1 MVVASGPK
9 SSMSRLQMASLP
21 LKPAFMT
28 EFPNLLIEES
38 CGHQSAR
45 VCIASYEILGPSQNG
60 GIGTAYFSLAT
71 TLASTGHDVTILHLS
86 SELSDRDAIEH
97 WTIRF
102 HTLGI
107 RFVAL
112 AATPRMINV
121 PQCMLTARDAY
132 AWLRKQE
139 FDVIHFPELQGHGY
153 YSVVAKH
160 QGLDFSHTTL
170 CIGTHSPISWIR
182 EQNREASYSPD
193 ELEMDFMERQCVAL
207 ADVVISPS
215 QYMLRW
221 MQSRGWTLPAECY
234 VQQNIALPE
243 LKTSGRATIRG
254 DGEQRA
260 SELVFFGKLEERKGI
275 GLFCDALD
283 LLAGRNLR
291 GFSVTFLGKS
301 ARVSGRD
308 AISYIGARAEHWAFP
323 YRAITDRSREA
334 ALRYLSEGAD
344 RIAII
349 PSLEDNLPNTVA
361 ECLVGNIPFLASRTG
376 GIPELI
382 ADPDVER
389 VTFPPNASE
398 LADTLDRA
406 LRNGITVARPAVDAD
421 RNKRQWVNWH
431 AALASR
437 RVLHRHAQTEISATP
452 VTPLVSI
459 CLNYREG
466 VASLLHAVE
475 SLRRQNWPNLEVIL
489 TDCSEAGVGAQS
501 ELDGLRSDF
510 ESRRWLIIRAAE
522 GNPRTMRTTA
532 VVRARGDYI
541 LFMDGA
547 SYANPDAVA
556 TFVEVAG
563 RTGADILTCFL
574 AFFSGIGEPND
585 ETLVG
590 HRLFLGA
597 AILLGVFRNQFGSRC
612 IFVRKGEFSRLVSR
626 CGGGRMDCADWEFL
640 ARATLLGSRLEVV
653 PRPLLW
659 YRIANGSG
667 LQGDEYYDDSCA
679 VRPYAEAMPFPL
691 RDLPNAALTM
701 KVQYEQQYGLASESR
716 ELLLSRNE
724 ELAALREL
732 LFSRDEELAGLLTK
746 QLTAHGQGK
755 IASLLAAWIDYCS
768 ARSNLP
774 ESRIQRIPL
783 IARELLR
790 GRYHRFS
797 HGLGSAF
804 RDLRKPPP
812 VWFHV
817 KAARSSLRATN
828 CPPATVE
835 KKV

>member
-1 MVVASGPK
+1 
-9 SSMSRLQMASLP
+9 MA
-21 LKPAFMT
+21 
-28 EFPNLLIEES
+28 
-38 CGHQSAR
+38 Q
-45 VCIASYEILGPSQNG
+45 
-60 GIGTAYFSLAT
+60 
-71 TLASTGHDVTILHLS
+71 
-86 SELSDRDAIEH
+86 
-97 WTIRF
+97 
-102 HTLGI
+102 
-107 RFVAL
+107 
-112 AATPRMINV
+112 
-121 PQCMLTARDAY
+121 
-132 AWLRKQE
+132 
-139 FDVIHFPELQGHGY
+139 
-153 YSVVAKH
+153 
-160 QGLDFSHTTL
+160 
-170 CIGTHSPISWIR
+170 
-182 EQNREASYSPD
+182 
-193 ELEMDFMERQCVAL
+193 
-207 ADVVISPS
+207 ADVVITPS

-532 VVRARGDYI
+532 VVRARGDYV

-612 IFVRKGEFSRLVSR
+612 IFVRKDEFSRLVSR

-724 ELAALREL
+724 ELAALREELAALREL

-817 KAARSSLRATN
+817 KAARSNLRPTN

>member
-1 MVVASGPK
+1 
-9 SSMSRLQMASLP
+9 
-21 LKPAFMT
+21 MT
-28 EFPNLLIEES
+28 ELCVFPNLPIEES
-38 CGHQSAR
+38 SGHQFAR
-45 VCIASYEILGPSQNG
+45 VCIATYEILGPSENG

-112 AATPRMINV
+112 PATPRMINV

-182 EQNREASYSPD
+182 EQNREAPDSPD

-207 ADVVISPS
+207 ADVVLSPS

-234 VQQNIALPE
+234 VQQNIPLPE
-243 LKTSGRATIRG
+243 LKTSGRVTIRG

-291 GFSVTFLGKS
+291 RFSVTFLGKS

-323 YRAITDRSREA
+323 YRAITDRGREA

-361 ECLVGNIPFLASRTG
+361 ECLAGNIPFLASRTG

-406 LRNGITVARPAVDAD
+406 LRDGITVARPAVDAD
-421 RNKRQWVNWH
+421 RNKRRWVNWH

-466 VASLLHAVE
+466 VASLLHAVG

-489 TDCSEAGVGAQS
+489 TDCSGAGVGAQS

-510 ESRRWLIIRAAE
+510 ESRGWQIIRAAE

-532 VVRARGDYI
+532 VVRARGDYV

-547 SYANPDAVA
+547 SYATPDAVA

-574 AFFSGIGEPND
+574 AFFSGVGEPND
-585 ETLVG
+585 ESVVG
-590 HRLFLGA
+590 HCLFLGA

-612 IFVRKGEFSRLVSR
+612 IFVRKDEFSRLVSH
-626 CGGGRMDCADWEFL
+626 CGEGRVDCSDWEFL
-640 ARATLLGSRLEVV
+640 ARATLTGSRLEVV
-653 PRPLLW
+653 PRPLVW
-659 YRIANGSG
+659 YRVPDGSG
-667 LQGDEYYDDSCA
+667 LQRDEYYGDSYA

-691 RDLPNAALTM
+691 RDLPNAAFTM
-701 KVQYEQQYGLASESR
+701 KIQYEQQYGLASECR
-716 ELLLSRNE
+716 ELLLSRDE
-724 ELAALREL
+724 ELTVLREL
-732 LFSRDEELAGLLTK
+732 LSSRDEELAMLLMK
-746 QLTAHGQGK
+746 RLTAHGRGK
-755 IASLLAAWIDYCS
+755 IASLLAAWIDYS
-768 ARSNLP
+768 ATRSNLP

-783 IARELLR
+783 IARQLLR

-812 VWFHV
+812 VWFQV
-817 KAARSSLRATN
+817 KTARNNLRATN